1 MTNRPVKVAV
11 VGVGYFGTRHANTF
25 KSLPGA
31 ELVAV
36 CDVMPERAQE
46 IAGKV
51 GVRAV
56 TDYRQLPADV
66 EAVSIA
72 VPTREHHAVAR
83 DLLLAGKHVMVE
95 KPITANLDE
104 ADELDR
110 LARASGL
117 VLQVGHLERFNP
129 AVMAL
134 NDLLDRPR
142 FIECR
147 RISPFQ
153 DRGTDVNVVLDLMIH
168 DLDLVLSIVRS
179 PLDQIEAIGVP
190 ILSEAE
196 DIANARL
203 RFADGCTVNITA
215 SRVSWKKERTMR
227 IFQQDAYI
235 LLDLNE
241 GKLAV
246 TRKQVDHQAGGLP
259 LLTHEERKF
268 TTGENLKREFESF
281 IDCVRARRQ
290 PIVSAADARRA
301 LAAALII
308 TEQLR
313 SWRDRMGIEQTGPL
327 VETRGRIAQ
336 L

>member
-1 MTNRPVKVAV
+1 MKPVKVAV
-11 VGVGYFGTRHANTF
+11 VGVGYFGSRHAATW
-25 KSLPGA
+25 KSLPQA
-31 ELVAV
+31 QVVAL
-36 CDVMPERAQE
+36 CDVRQERAAEAAQKLG
-46 IAGKV
+46 ALV
-51 GVRAV
+51 V
-56 TDYRQLPADV
+56 TDYRALPAEV

-72 VPTREHHAVAR
+72 VPTRNHFRVAR
-83 DLLLAGKHVMVE
+83 DLLLAGKHVLVE
-95 KPITANLDE
+95 KPITANLNE

-110 LARASGL
+110 VARQQGL

-129 AVMAL
+129 GVMAL
-134 NDLLDRPR
+134 HDILDRPR

-190 ILSEAE
+190 VLSEAE

-227 IFQQDAYI
+227 IFQPDAYI
-235 LLDLNE
+235 LLDLIE
-241 GKLAV
+241 GKLAI
-246 TRKQVDHQAGGLP
+246 TRKQLDATAAGLP
-259 LLTHEERKF
+259 LLTHEEEKF

-281 IDCVRARRQ
+281 IDCVRHKRQ
-290 PIVSAADARRA
+290 PLVTAADARRA

-313 SWRDRMGIEQTGPL
+313 SWRDRLGIEPAPL
-327 VETRGRIAQ
+327 HEAPIRAGRA
-336 L
+336 

>member
-1 MTNRPVKVAV
+1 MRPVKVAI
-11 VGVGYFGTRHANTF
+11 VGVGYFGTRHANTL
-25 KSLPGA
+25 KSMQGV
-31 ELVAV
+31 EIVAV
-36 CDVMPERAQE
+36 CDLMQERAQE
-46 IAGKV
+46 AASKLGCA
-51 GVRAV
+51 AV
-56 TDYRQLPADV
+56 TDYRSLPAEV

-72 VPTREHHAVAR
+72 VPTRAHFRVGR
-83 DLLLAGKHVMVE
+83 DLLLAGKHVLVE
-95 KPITANLDE
+95 KPITANLNE

-110 LARASGL
+110 IARQQGL
-117 VLQVGHLERFNP
+117 ILQVGHLERFNP
-129 AVMAL
+129 AVMSL

-227 IFQQDAYI
+227 IFQPDAYI

-246 TRKQVDHQAGGLP
+246 TRKQMDTSVGGLP
-259 LLTHEERKF
+259 LLTHEEQRF
-268 TTGENLKREFESF
+268 ETGENLRRELESF
-281 IDCVRARRQ
+281 LDCVRTRRQ
-290 PIVSAADARRA
+290 PLVNAADARRA

-313 SWRDRMGIEQTGPL
+313 SWRDRLGFEPGNLRQSEP
-327 VETRGRIAQ
+327 GRVGQ
-336 L
+336 V